1 MDSGR
6 FYIGTDLKF
15 QITINATGFDQSK
28 DKYNIDLYC
37 GDRKLSFTQDDVI
50 KSRDNYYLVVST
62 ISNIAADHT
71 IVVSLA
77 QTMNVRVKQ
86 GGSWVTPKK
95 VLVKQSG
102 TWQEASKILAKS
114 NGTWK

>member
-1 MDSGR
+1 MQSAKLR
-6 FYIGTDLKF
+6 FTVGYYGGLVCG
-15 QITINATGFDQSK
+15 ITW
-28 DKYNIDLYC
+28 
-37 GDRKLSFTQDDVI
+37 DVT
-50 KSRDNYYLVVST
+50 YEVAGYTYT

-102 TWQEASKILAKS
+102 TWQEASKILAKN